1 MTIGFF
7 KFLRYSI
14 GCNWNWI
21 GDGYCDDD
29 TNTEECDWDGG
40 DSCGDEY
47 EDANT
52 IYCSVCACHEDSVT
66 TTTTTTAAATPTTT
80 TTPTTT
86 HIAATGPGTKCIK
99 PSFDK

>member
-1 MTIGFF
+1 M
-7 KFLRYSI
+7 RYSI

-40 DSCGDEY
+40 DCCGDEY

-52 IYCSVCACHEDSVT
+52 FYCSVCACHEDSVT
-66 TTTTTTAAATPTTT
+66 TTTTAAATSTTT

>member
-1 MTIGFF
+1 M
-7 KFLRYSI
+7 RYSI

-40 DSCGDEY
+40 DCCGDEY

-52 IYCSVCACHEDSVT
+52 FYCSVCACHEDSVTTT